1 MAEPTTI
8 DEIREERE
16 KGKLQI
22 AKGKLQAKLEFQRSQ
37 LNSLQQE
44 LASLNV
50 SPELKRA
57 EREVQEMRTDAR
69 GLHAALARS
78 HDDEYAKALALH
90 EEAQAAAQQVQFNN
104 AANHR
109 LEEKLRKLR
118 IQAEEAEASAH
129 GYASSSPG
137 QSPAARRLSLESKS
151 AAYAKKIRR
160 VEEQRLSWEAADEA
174 NWLAEKSRLHL
185 RLAAERDAA
194 HARKKAE
201 RREQRRLQKSRS
213 AALDARYGAHER
225 NAAKNAATTAQ
236 LRALQARI
244 AEERGRL
251 QAATSELQ
259 SRRGSCCSVGT
270 AEGGASGGDGASP
283 GAAPS
288 SPPPAC
294 VSGVVWTE
302 LGPVSYAATP
312 AMLDQAVADQT
323 HLRVGIFDGG
333 KALKEQR
340 AHSMPEL
347 PLPPR
352 SLEEVLRRPEA
363 AAAAVLEMSPELRST
378 AARMV
383 AGRGGLGVS
392 GLPFYGSLLG
402 VRRAARQQAAAGGP
416 KAGRPPR
423 FGGKPLPLPD
433 LAPRYVATPPR
444 AWR

>member
-22 AKGKLQAKLEFQRSQ
+22 AKGKLQAKLEFQLAAQ
-37 LNSLQQE
+37 LAAAGARVAQRQPG
-44 LASLNV
+44 AQA
-50 SPELKRA
+50 R
-57 EREVQEMRTDAR
+57 RAR
-69 GLHAALARS
+69 GAGDAHRRARPARRARAA

-244 AEERGRL
+244 AEERWRL

-423 FGGKPLPLPD
+423 FGGPLPLPD